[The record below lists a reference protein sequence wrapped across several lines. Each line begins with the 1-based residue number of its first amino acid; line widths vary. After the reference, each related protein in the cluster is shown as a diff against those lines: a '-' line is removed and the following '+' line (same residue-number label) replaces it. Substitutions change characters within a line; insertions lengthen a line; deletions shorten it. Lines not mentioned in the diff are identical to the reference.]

1 MPKRPTEQPPSE
13 AATSGKNAAGQSR
26 PEELSA
32 EQLAAATNVSTTST
46 APSLMPPAAAAGAAS
61 VTAWQSDKRITALW
75 GISENRNSWVH
86 VDGIGW
92 KKLVASSDS
101 ASVAL
106 TQLAAHA
113 KQGNRPVNY
122 REEADGMIYEMYIW

>member
-13 AATSGKNAAGQSR
+13 ATTTSGTSAAGQSQ
-26 PEELSA
+26 PKELSV
-32 EQLAAATNVSTTST
+32 EQLAAMNVSTTAT
-46 APSLMPPAAAAGAAS
+46 APSLMPPAEAAGAGG
-61 VTAWQSDKRITALW
+61 VIAWQSDKRITALW
-75 GISENRNSWVH
+75 GINENRNSWVH
-86 VDGIGW
+86 VDGVGW
-92 KKLVASSDS
+92 KKLVANSDS
-101 ASVAL
+101 AIVAL